1 MHMADALLSPAV
13 ATTMYA
19 ATAVAGGMS
28 MIKVNKENDASRLP
42 TMAVTAALVFAGQ
55 MINFTIPGTGASGH
69 ICGGMLLTSLLG
81 PQAGFLS
88 MIVILAIQ
96 CLFFADGGLLALGAN
111 VWNMAFY
118 GCFVGYYLIW
128 RPIMK
133 SKLKDRTKL
142 ILAPILGC
150 IVTLQ
155 LGAFSVCLETMLSHV
170 TDLPFATFVTIMQPI
185 HLAIGAVEGA
195 ITSAVL
201 LFVYEARPSI
211 IKDLIPAPEWHCE
224 NAKKDKLPLVTTL
237 VVILAAT
244 LVIGGGISLLA
255 SENPDGLEWSIFEQM
270 SVDEENYG
278 VESVEAQKAA
288 IVQENLSFL
297 PDYAFVNND
306 TVLGTTFSGIIGIGI
321 IILFFILIAIF
332 KRPKDK
338 NKASNALTEIRD
350 IEELAEGNTLI
361 HRINPLVKLILTI
374 AYIYFVVS
382 FDKYAFI
389 PLLLMSLIPIV
400 IYIVAKTK
408 ISTCF
413 YKLRIIMP
421 FILMVGVFN
430 PIIEGET
437 GFVSMFTLMLKGVLS
452 LMMSFIFVATTPI
465 DHLCNNL
472 RRIHFPKFLVTL
484 LLLTYRYINVLVRE
498 ISIMSDAY
506 HLRAPKQKGIAP
518 KAWGSFLGQLLL
530 RSMDKAQEIYNSMIL
545 RGYGVAT
552 KGGKVND

>member
-19 ATAVAGGMS
+19 ATAVAGGAS
-28 MIKVNKENDASRLP
+28 LFKLNKETDASRLP

-81 PQAGFLS
+81 PEAGFLS

-111 VWNMAFY
+111 CWNMAFY
-118 GCFVGYYLIW
+118 GCFIGYYLIW

-133 SKLKDRTKL
+133 SGLSDRVKL
-142 ILAPILGC
+142 ILAPVLGC
-150 IVTLQ
+150 ILTLQ
-155 LGAFSVCLETMLSHV
+155 LGAFSVCLETTLSGV
-170 TDLPFATFVTIMQPI
+170 TDLPFGVFVTIMQPI

-224 NAKKDKLPLVTTL
+224 DAKKDKLPLMTTL
-237 VVILAAT
+237 IVILAAAV
-244 LVIGGGISLLA
+244 VIGGGVSLLA
-255 SENPDGLEWSIFEQM
+255 SSNPDGLEWSIFSQM
-270 SVDEENYG
+270 NVDEENYG
-278 VESVEAQKAA
+278 ITSVEADKAA

-297 PDYAFVNND
+297 PDYAFANSD
-306 TVLGTTFSGIIGIGI
+306 TVLGTTFSGIVGIGI
-321 IILFFILIAIF
+321 IFLFFVTLAIF
-332 KRPKDK
+332 RKPKGE
-338 NKASNALTEIRD
+338 NKATNALSEIRD
-350 IEELAEGNTLI
+350 IEELAEGQTVI
-361 HRINPLVKLILTI
+361 HRINPLVKLVATI
-374 AYIYFVVS
+374 AFIYAVVS

-389 PLLLMSLIPIV
+389 PLCLMTIIPIV
-400 IYIVAKTK
+400 IYILAKIR

-437 GFVSMFTLMLKGVLS
+437 GLVSMFTLMIKGVLS

-465 DHLCNNL
+465 DSLCNSL

-484 LLLTYRYINVLVRE
+484 ILLTYRYLGVLTHE

-530 RSMDKAQEIYNSMIL
+530 RSMDKAQEIYNSMML
-545 RGYGVAT
+545 RGYGVEV
-552 KGGKVND
+552 KK